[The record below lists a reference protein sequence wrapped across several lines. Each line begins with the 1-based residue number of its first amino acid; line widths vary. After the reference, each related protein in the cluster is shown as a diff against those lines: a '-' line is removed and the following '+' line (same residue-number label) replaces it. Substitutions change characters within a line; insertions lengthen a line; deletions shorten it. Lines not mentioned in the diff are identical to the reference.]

1 MAGDL
6 WLLPVAVL
14 VATVAMASGIEGG
27 TLFTPLFLL
36 VLRLPAQQAAAA
48 GLITEV
54 FGFTSG
60 LIAYQRRQLID
71 WALVRSLL
79 PATLPTALLASLA
92 SGVLP
97 AAALEALLAGVLL
110 MVAIS
115 FLRTVPPA
123 EPGERPVPWGGEW
136 IDRLL
141 LGLGALSLGAVSAGL
156 GEMNAYVLLRRRC
169 LEAGPA
175 VASGVAVVA
184 ISAQAAA
191 AATLIRLWRSP
202 EPLLS
207 GVLPVVVFTVP
218 GVLIG
223 AQLGA
228 WLAGNL
234 PRLWLERGVAG
245 VLVLVAATLGLQLL
259 VPLTLR

>member
-1 MAGDL
+1 MADAGGC
-6 WLLPVAVL
+6 
-14 VATVAMASGIEGG
+14 ASWHRGHGQRYRRG
-27 TLFTPLFLL
+27 TLLTPLFLL

-54 FGFTSG
+54 FGFTGG
-60 LIAYQRRQLID
+60 LIAYQRRQLLD
-71 WALVRSLL
+71 GALVRSLL

-97 AAALEALLAGVLL
+97 AAALEALLAGALGRGVDRSP
-110 MVAIS
+110 AAWI
-115 FLRTVPPA
+115 RRA
-123 EPGERPVPWGGEW
+123 EPG
-136 IDRLL
+136 
-141 LGLGALSLGAVSAGL
+141 GAVSAGL

-218 GVLIG
+218 GVLTG
-223 AQLGA
+223 HS
-228 WLAGNL
+228 
-234 PRLWLERGVAG
+234 LEPGWPVICRGFG
-245 VLVLVAATLGLQLL
+245 
-259 VPLTLR
+259 

>member
-1 MAGDL
+1 MA
-6 WLLPVAVL
+6 AL
-14 VATVAMASGIEGG
+14 VGTVAMASGIEGG
-27 TLFTPLFLL
+27 TLLTPLFLL

-54 FGFTSG
+54 FGFTGG

-71 WALVRSLL
+71 GALVRSLL

-123 EPGERPVPWGGEW
+123 QPGERPVPWGGEW

-141 LGLGALSLGAVSAGL
+141 LGFGALNLGAQC
-156 GEMNAYVLLRRRC
+156 RR
-169 LEAGPA
+169 
-175 VASGVAVVA
+175 
-184 ISAQAAA
+184 
-191 AATLIRLWRSP
+191 
-202 EPLLS
+202 
-207 GVLPVVVFTVP
+207 
-218 GVLIG
+218 
-223 AQLGA
+223 A
-228 WLAGNL
+228 WV
-234 PRLWLERGVAG
+234 R
-245 VLVLVAATLGLQLL
+245 
-259 VPLTLR
+259 